1 MKTSTLQSFRFAVLG
16 AAAFLAL
23 SASAQTSITH
33 ADQRFIEKAAKSGM
47 AEVDISRVV
56 VDRTMNPQVRTFAQ
70 MMVDD
75 HSKANEALASIA
87 VGKGVQL
94 PAKDTAVTDQW
105 TKKSGK
111 DLDADYVAQMVSD
124 HQDAVK
130 LFTKEGV
137 KGSDVETMAFAHD
150 TLPKL
155 QHHLDMAVDLQ
166 KTLK

>member
-1 MKTSTLQSFRFAVLG
+1 MKTSTLQSFRFAALS
-16 AAAFLAL
+16 AAAFLTL
-23 SASAQTSITH
+23 SAAAQTSITH
-33 ADQRFIEKAAKSGM
+33 ADQRFIQKAAKSGM

-56 VDRTMNPQVRTFAQ
+56 VARTMNPDVKSFAQ
-70 MMVDD
+70 MMADD
-75 HSKANEALASIA
+75 HAKANEALASIA
-87 VGKGVQL
+87 VAKGVQL
-94 PAKDTAVTDQW
+94 PAKDTDTTDKW

-111 DLDADYVAQMVSD
+111 ELDADYLGKMVSD

-137 KGSDVETMAFAHD
+137 KGSDVETMAFARD

-155 QHHLDMAVDLQ
+155 QHHLDMALDLQ